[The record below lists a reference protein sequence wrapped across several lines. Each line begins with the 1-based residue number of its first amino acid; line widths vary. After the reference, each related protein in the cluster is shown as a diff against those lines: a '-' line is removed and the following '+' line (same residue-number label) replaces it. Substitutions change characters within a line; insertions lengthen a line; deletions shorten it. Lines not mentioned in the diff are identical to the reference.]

1 MGELYRLYDVYRTK
15 GAGFSDANN
24 EAERS
29 ASRVQGLWVIIGA
42 LVLLLAV
49 AGAFSLA
56 GPRCVEQAING
67 PANLHVALTQAER

>member
-15 GAGFSDANN
+15 GTEFPDAGS

-29 ASRVQGLWVIIGA
+29 ASRAQGSWVIIGA
-42 LVLLLAV
+42 LILLLAV
-49 AGAFSLA
+49 GGVFSLA
-56 GPRCVEQAING
+56 GPHGVEQAING